1 MTRSITRLLDYPII
15 QSICLVLA
23 AVPAACGGA
32 SARPPDESSPARA
45 ISFDVVACRVEETS
59 GSCPAPLVGATVK
72 LNTHVAPD
80 GTLTFTPPQTTN
92 EAGSTNFTLTG
103 DTAHLQD
110 SFLVVSAP
118 GYQDRNVSIH
128 VPSLAGKHNI
138 VTLAAVAPPKV
149 STRRGLVR
157 LEGRVFADDG
167 GPYLA
172 VGASL
177 FWAGWGFRHDRPR
190 LERNLKFL
198 ADRGVDYIRVL
209 GVVGP
214 RGWADRTV
222 SAADAQLEATWAGV
236 TDLAYDA
243 YGLRVQWTIFGGLDE
258 TPTPAHR
265 AKVVD
270 RFIAA
275 MQRRAH
281 KVQHVEV
288 ANEGYATGWS
298 GLRDE
303 AKQLATRIREQT
315 PFAVAVSAPGPIADV
330 GLWYA
335 GSSANLL
342 TVHLPRDVVG
352 GGNIGAWHY
361 VRQTWDPWLASPLA
375 WTNNEGKGPESSV
388 AADDDPLR
396 LTMYAGLTWLCGG
409 AAFVL
414 HTGAGVRGGGMEDR
428 ERSRAADIWQV
439 ANVEQT
445 LAGINT
451 LRKLL
456 PPDLPNWQRHN
467 SNRNFPGYPFESGP
481 VAERIENGRLLRA
494 FAATSG
500 DGRVIAMPLVASAPV
515 PFTPRGRMHVD
526 VYDPMTGAKQESH
539 DGAFTLSPRLAAVLV
554 GKR

>member
-1 MTRSITRLLDYPII
+1 MAGRTWRW
-15 QSICLVLA
+15 
-23 AVPAACGGA
+23 
-32 SARPPDESSPARA
+32 ARRCSGRDGDTGTIAPDWS
-45 ISFDVVACRVEETS
+45 ETS
-59 GSCPAPLVGATVK
+59 
-72 LNTHVAPD
+72 
-80 GTLTFTPPQTTN
+80 
-92 EAGSTNFTLTG
+92 
-103 DTAHLQD
+103 
-110 SFLVVSAP
+110 
-118 GYQDRNVSIH
+118 
-128 VPSLAGKHNI
+128 
-138 VTLAAVAPPKV
+138 
-149 STRRGLVR
+149 
-157 LEGRVFADDG
+157 
-167 GPYLA
+167 
-172 VGASL
+172 
-177 FWAGWGFRHDRPR
+177 
-190 LERNLKFL
+190 KFL

-222 SAADAQLEATWAGV
+222 SAADPQLESTWAGV
-236 TDLAYDA
+236 TDLAYDV
-243 YGLRVQWTIFGGLDE
+243 YGLRVQWTIFGGLDA
-258 TPTPAHR
+258 TPTPADR

-275 MQRRAH
+275 MQRRPH
-281 KVQHVEV
+281 KVQHVEIV
-288 ANEGYATGWS
+288 NEGYATGWAE
-298 GLRDE
+298 LRDE

-315 PFAVAVSAPGPIADV
+315 PFAVAVSAPGPIANV
-330 GLWYA
+330 GSWYA

-352 GGNIGAWHY
+352 GGNIGAWRY
-361 VRQTWDPWLASPLA
+361 VRQTWDPWLESPLA

-409 AAFVL
+409 AGFVL
-414 HTGAGVRGGGMEDR
+414 HTGAGVRGGGLEDR
-428 ERSRAADIWQV
+428 ERSRAADMWQV
-439 ANVEQT
+439 ANIEQT

-481 VAERIENGRLLRA
+481 IAESIESGRLLRA

-500 DGRVIAMPLVASAPV
+500 DGRVIAMPLVASGPV

-526 VYDPMTGAKQESH
+526 VYDPMTGAKVESH